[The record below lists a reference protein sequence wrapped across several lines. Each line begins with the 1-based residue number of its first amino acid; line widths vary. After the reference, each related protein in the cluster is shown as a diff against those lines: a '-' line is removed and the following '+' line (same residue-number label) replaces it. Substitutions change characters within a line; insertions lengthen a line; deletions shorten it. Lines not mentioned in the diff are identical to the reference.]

1 MKITK
6 SQLQQIIKEELT
18 NERIAREKTPAALY
32 LRKIEDYFEEVDEDQ
47 EDGRLVPLAPTNTPE
62 HRKAAKEW
70 LDLLQKDREDSG
82 DLFDQLAKQRAK
94 IEKDI
99 MRLNVANKNLIA
111 LQQFVSGKSG
121 SGKAPKFTK
130 ET

>member
-6 SQLQQIIKEELT
+6 TQLQQIIKEELI
-18 NERIAREKTPAALY
+18 NERIDRERSPAFLY
-32 LRKIEDYFEEVDEDQ
+32 LRKIQDYFEDVNEEQ
-47 EDGRLVPLAPTNTPE
+47 EDGTLVPLAPTNTPE
-62 HRKAAKEW
+62 HRKVAEEW
-70 LDLLQKDREDSG
+70 RDLLQKDREASG
-82 DLFDQLAKQRAK
+82 DLFDQLATQRAK

-99 MRLNVANKNLIA
+99 MRLNVANKNVIA

-121 SGKAPKFTK
+121 SGKAPKFTT

>member
-18 NERIAREKTPAALY
+18 NERIAREKTPAYLY
-32 LRKIEDYFEEVDEDQ
+32 LRKIEDYFEEVDEEQ
-47 EDGRLVPLAPTNTPE
+47 EDGTLVPLAPTNTPK
-62 HRKAAKEW
+62 HRKAAEEW
-70 LDLLQKDREDSG
+70 LDLLQKDREASG
-82 DLFDQLAKQRAK
+82 DLFDQLATQRAK